1 MVMDE
6 PLDFEMEQEEDPLL
20 AAPRPTK
27 RKKVIG
33 LDDLLLDYY
42 ESGKDERK
50 GKAKRRPIGYN
61 SEDLDDI
68 FRNNSEK
75 EIEICKIVK
84 SVEEEA
90 KKMDATEDVPLWGQ
104 KVFGCQKPP
113 SVLSDTGVEN
123 CHLLQSFSSDE
134 LLGFDLEI
142 DKGEGF
148 LEGLLVDGWLLK
160 LVHIS
165 GSVEDS
171 IVSWTLT
178 KMLYSSN
185 KKLQVSATDFWESI
199 LSVDEGDKLPV
210 TLGCFPSYSVLKH
223 AILSYGYLFDTPD
236 TKTSISG
243 SAADRLGDGPPENII
258 AWLRVVSACC
268 KVRKMF
274 SIFSP
279 SEAEQL
285 LVIVVSLFL
294 DRELEGLL
302 LILGDCL
309 NSLILYFTMGEWE
322 SSCVMAAES
331 IAQRVSMD
339 LNCLRI
345 VDCITG
351 TNDRNKFLRS
361 QLALQLLKI
370 SFGLKVGNVEKILKL
385 VTSINV
391 KDKECDLFKLY
402 VYLVLMDKL
411 LFSTDAFRNK
421 TMVVDSW
428 RNYLRSCS
436 TQIGCTDWR
445 FYASKV
451 RNKASYLLQRVIV
464 KR

>member
-113 SVLSDTGVEN
+113 SILSDTGVEN

-268 KVRKMF
+268 KVR
-274 SIFSP
+274 
-279 SEAEQL
+279 
-285 LVIVVSLFL
+285 
-294 DRELEGLL
+294 
-302 LILGDCL
+302 
-309 NSLILYFTMGEWE
+309 
-322 SSCVMAAES
+322 
-331 IAQRVSMD
+331 VSMD

-391 KDKECDLFKLY
+391 KDKECDLFKRY

-451 RNKASYLLQRVIV
+451 RNKASYLLQRVMV